1 MRCNIEGLSILAFI
15 DKKFLHTF
23 FPIQR
28 SVIAEIRHDR
38 KPRRICQQDII
49 FKEIISDIVQAVVW
63 HIVHH
68 RIYVALLALNF

>member
-1 MRCNIEGLSILAFI
+1 MRCNIGGLFILAFI
-15 DKKFLHTF
+15 DKKILHTF

-49 FKEIISDIVQAVVW
+49 FKEII
-63 HIVHH
+63 
-68 RIYVALLALNF
+68 